1 MQINVV
7 EDQVLETGQES
18 QETRM
23 HVNLHLSSATC
34 MSHNAVSLF

>member
-18 QETRM
+18 QEKRM
-23 HVNLHLSSATC
+23 HVNLHLTSTTIV
-34 MSHNAVSLF
+34 NKRIWL